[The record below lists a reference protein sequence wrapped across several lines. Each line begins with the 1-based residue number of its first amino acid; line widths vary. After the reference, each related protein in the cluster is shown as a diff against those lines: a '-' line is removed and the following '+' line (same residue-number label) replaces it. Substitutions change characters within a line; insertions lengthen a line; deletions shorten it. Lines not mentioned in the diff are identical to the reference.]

1 MQQVH
6 EKVIYFSA
14 TLSILKDL
22 CDPAFNI
29 STKFVCETC
38 FWKTAYDGFLAQ
50 FTIQSNLFAFPYT
63 TFFVLWCMFGLWY
76 VLKLILPISHL
87 FL

>member
-14 TLSILKDL
+14 TLSILKDS

-50 FTIQSNLFAFPYT
+50 FTIQSNAFPCT
-63 TFFVLWCMFGLWY
+63 TFFVLRCMFGLGY
-76 VLKLILPISHL
+76 ILKIILPISHL